1 MNSFKSALDDLE
13 LKELKPHGRQ
23 FTWSS
28 ETVNPT
34 FTKIDHIFVTKD
46 WELVRLAAFVHAL
59 FTSASDHCRLLLVK
73 LPDQQCRR
81 FRFETFWT
89 KLPGFRETMQASW
102 ERPFSSDD
110 KIRVLHVKLSRLAK
124 ALRRWSCQQLRP
136 LKFLSDIATTIVQLL
151 DQAQEQRFLTPA
163 ELDLRRKAKARI
175 LGFTALRRIKI
186 RQRSRLTWIRLGDA
200 NTKFFHLRANARG
213 RKNFIPQLSAQGSL
227 VTSHQDK
234 EDELYRHFSTI
245 LGQHTQR
252 ESQLNLD
259 SLNITSHD
267 LHDLDA
273 PFLEEELK
281 TSVMQTPKEKAPGPD
296 GYTGL
301 FYKIC
306 RDIIKVDLLA
316 ALQ

>member
-1 MNSFKSALDDLE
+1 
-13 LKELKPHGRQ
+13 
-23 FTWSS
+23 
-28 ETVNPT
+28 
-34 FTKIDHIFVTKD
+34 
-46 WELVRLAAFVHAL
+46 
-59 FTSASDHCRLLLVK
+59 
-73 LPDQQCRR
+73 
-81 FRFETFWT
+81 
-89 KLPGFRETMQASW
+89 
-102 ERPFSSDD
+102 
-110 KIRVLHVKLSRLAK
+110 
-124 ALRRWSCQQLRP
+124 
-136 LKFLSDIATTIVQLL
+136 
-151 DQAQEQRFLTPA
+151 
-163 ELDLRRKAKARI
+163 
-175 LGFTALRRIKI
+175 
-186 RQRSRLTWIRLGDA
+186 LGDA